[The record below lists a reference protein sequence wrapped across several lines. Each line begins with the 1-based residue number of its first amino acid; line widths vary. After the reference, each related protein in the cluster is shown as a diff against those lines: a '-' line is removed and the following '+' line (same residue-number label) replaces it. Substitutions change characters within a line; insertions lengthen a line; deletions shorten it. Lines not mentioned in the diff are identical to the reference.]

1 MARRGLVVA
10 RVVGSGIAVQLA
22 VSIWLAAGCSGNSS
36 SGDGGTAGADPVA
49 EGGSGSSD
57 PAGEAGSGETGEAGR
72 ADPAG
77 GAGTGSGGTTGQGGI
92 GTGGIAGGGPIPC
105 PVGQANICL
114 NPQTLLGCNLDT
126 GFIETVD
133 CRQDVPDGLVNLGC
147 GVADNGAKAC
157 LLDFA
162 DPPCWVGA
170 QIFSVCAGATTED
183 ELIGYYLGCF
193 HDMNGAHTVIPCYIP
208 YADEVT
214 LVVDCEAA
222 DLACLPDIGAGGAGG
237 EGGAGG

>member
-1 MARRGLVVA
+1 MARRGRVVA
-10 RVVGSGIAVQLA
+10 RALGGGIAVQLA
-22 VSIWLAAGCSGNSS
+22 VSIWLAAGCSGNST
-36 SGDGGTAGADPVA
+36 SGDGDGSAGADPAA
-49 EGGSGSSD
+49 EGGR
-57 PAGEAGSGETGEAGR
+57 GSGDPPGDGGNSETGEAGR
-72 ADPAG
+72 ADPG
-77 GAGTGSGGTTGQGGI
+77 SGGTGSGGTSGQGGN
-92 GTGGIAGGGPIPC
+92 GGVAGGGPIPC

-133 CRQDVPDGLVNLGC
+133 CRQDVPEGLANLGC

-162 DPPCWVGA
+162 DPTCWLGA

-183 ELIGYYLGCF
+183 EVVSYYLGCF

-214 LVVDCEAA
+214 LTVDCEAA